1 MKRNS
6 TRGRRSG
13 LSTVSFRSQ
22 YSRFIYDPKP
32 RQMWLL
38 HPKFPAY
45 FMPGLRGSGKST
57 TQEWA
62 LEWYYQHNYL
72 VIDAWSA
79 PDFEGAYWAIPD
91 IVKIFSWR
99 RVPGK
104 QEAKLRTYLKARFQ
118 ACAPWIDN
126 ATFAKTDD
134 GNTITISS
142 QEHVLKIILTM
153 KSNRADVVYNRKK
166 IWEFV
171 VKSKV
176 EEKDGPLKLV
186 YDINPARKDW
196 WKIRRVG
203 YPVLILVPRTTT
215 VTQKDPLCKCG
226 IPIRD
231 HDSSGEIPCKGPDEL
246 IKFVFD
252 DTPLDKVLMTA
263 LEEKRIIVFNRG
275 FYHEHKDAFRRLA
288 QILHQLPYLIIQA
301 AIPPNT
307 PIALGFRE
315 LSNIAPQGLKSEKG
329 DWETETKRR
338 IQSLIRDARHHSIV
352 MFGDFQRSQDIAKAI
367 AAQRDTLIFKRTTP
381 DLMPEEYVDLF
392 FEIEKLRRNARE
404 NLDNGLAR
412 RLPSMSQL
420 KDWQAYA
427 LFPDNHF
434 QLIETGMPG
443 FHHKESGE
451 QWSAI
456 TGIRIKFDAK
466 KVPRSVEKAK
476 KQLEKED
483 ERQKRLDALKEA
495 GMLKSQGWT
504 WRKLGDKYGMTEEQ
518 IRTAYRRAVE
528 SGLISASLSDL
539 SN

>member
-1 MKRNS
+1 MS
-6 TRGRRSG
+6 S
-13 LSTVSFRSQ
+13 VSFRSQ

-32 RQMWLL
+32 RQLWLL
-38 HPKFPAY
+38 HPKFPSY
-45 FMPGLRGSGKST
+45 FLPGLRGSGKST
-57 TQEWA
+57 TAEWA

-72 VIDAWSA
+72 VIDAWAS
-79 PDFEGAYWAIPD
+79 PDFENAFWTVPD
-91 IVKIFSWR
+91 LVKIFSWR
-99 RVPGK
+99 RVPGI
-104 QEAKLRTYLKARFQ
+104 QEAKLRAYMKARLQ
-118 ACAPWIDN
+118 ACAPWIDH
-126 ATFAKTDD
+126 ATFAKTED
-134 GNTITISS
+134 GNTITISN
-142 QEHVLKIILTM
+142 QEHVLKIVLTM
-153 KSNRADVVYNRKK
+153 KDNRADVVYNGRK

-176 EEKDGPLKLV
+176 DKDAPLLLV
-186 YDINPARKDW
+186 YDINPQRKDW

-215 VTQKDPLCKCG
+215 VTQRDPPCKCG

-231 HDSSGEIPCKGPDEL
+231 HDGGIEIPCKHPDEL

-252 DTPLDKVLMTA
+252 DTPLDKVLLTA

-275 FYHEHKDAFRRLA
+275 FYHEHKDAFRKLA
-288 QILHQLPYLIIQA
+288 QILHELPYLIIQQK
-301 AIPPNT
+301 IPPNT

-381 DLMPEEYVDLF
+381 DLMPEDYGDLY
-392 FEIEKLRRNARE
+392 FEIEKLRRNARD
-404 NLDNGLAR
+404 NLDSGLAR

-434 QLIETGMPG
+434 QLIDTGMPG

-451 QWSAI
+451 VWSAI
-456 TGIRIKFDAK
+456 TGIKIKYEARK
-466 KVPRSVEKAK
+466 APKSAEKAK

-483 ERQKRLDALKEA
+483 TRQKRLDALKEA
-495 GMLKSQGWT
+495 GILMGQGWT
-504 WRKLGDKYGMTEEQ
+504 WRKLGDRFGMTEEQ
-518 IRTAYRRAVE
+518 IRKAYQRAVE
-528 SGLISASLSDL
+528 AGHISPAVSDL